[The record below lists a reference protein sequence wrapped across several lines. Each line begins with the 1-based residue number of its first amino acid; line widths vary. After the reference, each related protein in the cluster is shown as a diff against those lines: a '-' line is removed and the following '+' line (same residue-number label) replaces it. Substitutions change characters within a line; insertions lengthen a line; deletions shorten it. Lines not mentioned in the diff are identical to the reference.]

1 MAEYMRLTAETLP
14 MYGGLL
20 PDELKRR
27 LASEKNVFAVGAVE
41 DGTACAV
48 LAAELS
54 LQDIL
59 VDILYLV
66 VAEEYRG
73 RGIGSGLV
81 EFFCRCAEGQGIPVR
96 CLFSASGMEDPL
108 YGFFVDLPDFF
119 ISEEDGFVCRI
130 PFRDLTGSQTLMSA
144 EDRIKDP
151 IPFFSLP
158 LQEQRAFRH
167 RLEDSGNF
175 YLEDLKERSGIY
187 DHELCL
193 CIKNGSA
200 IEAAIFFLQEQ
211 GDLVLDYIWCA
222 PKKQVALC
230 SLLAQAARRISS
242 RAEDG
247 WLYIAAVEPQ
257 IGETVTRLF
266 PQREIIRRYYCAAYE
281 MV

>member
-1 MAEYMRLTAETLP
+1 MR
-14 MYGGLL
+14 
-20 PDELKRR
+20 
-27 LASEKNVFAVGAVE
+27 
-41 DGTACAV
+41 
-48 LAAELS
+48 
-54 LQDIL
+54 
-59 VDILYLV
+59 
-66 VAEEYRG
+66 
-73 RGIGSGLV
+73 
-81 EFFCRCAEGQGIPVR
+81 
-96 CLFSASGMEDPL
+96 
-108 YGFFVDLPDFF
+108 
-119 ISEEDGFVCRI
+119 
-130 PFRDLTGSQTLMSA
+130 
-144 EDRIKDP
+144 
-151 IPFFSLP
+151 LP

-167 RLEDSGNF
+167 RLEDRGDF

-193 CIKNGSA
+193 CSKNGSA
-200 IEAAIFFLQEQ
+200 IEAAVFFLQEQ

-242 RAEDG
+242 RAEGG